1 MSDMFDG
8 IMEGLNDIVAY
19 QNGDKTRAR
28 SRIRET
34 PPEVK
39 PVVEYSKEEIKDIR
53 ISLNLSQRT
62 FADILGVSQRTV
74 EAWESGANSPAG
86 SSSRI
91 IEWIEKDNSILEH
104 CGVLISH

>member
-1 MSDMFDG
+1 MSEMFDV
-8 IMEGLNDIVAY
+8 IMEGLNDIIAY

-34 PPEVK
+34 PPTIK
-39 PVVEYSKEEIKDIR
+39 PVAEYSKEDIKNIR
-53 ISLNLSQRT
+53 INLNLSQRT
-62 FADILGVSQRTV
+62 FADVLGVSQRTV

-91 IEWIEKDNSILEH
+91 IEWLEKDNSLLEH
-104 CGVLISH
+104 CGVIVNH